1 MWHIFHPEVSARGG
15 MATPFIQ
22 AQWGPS
28 VGIWRPDGICMPLV
42 CSWLAGQEHGRD
54 FVAQPHDN
62 AFIQAVRRLAMNFY
76 SSQHTWDSN
85 YPDVAL
91 APLGLALQNLRMVR
105 PRTGMP
111 VPDADFAGEMRDYL
125 LYEPPARYF
134 VGFTGYCGA
143 TSNQI
148 LTHTIGV
155 DTVQCMLFD
164 PNVGRAWFPGN
175 VRAVAEF
182 AERWINLCYRVTSPH
197 LIVRRYEPAASAA
210 NRPRAPSTYQWAPG
224 YRG

>member
-1 MWHIFHPEVSARGG
+1 MSVSGRLPGRLETNDASSAPDAWSGARTRPRQRATARDGRSQPLVMAAAVARGGLRRSTRRDPRTSGGRHAMWHIFHPEVSARGG

-148 LTHTIGV
+148 LTHTI
-155 DTVQCMLFD
+155 
-164 PNVGRAWFPGN
+164 
-175 VRAVAEF
+175 
-182 AERWINLCYRVTSPH
+182 
-197 LIVRRYEPAASAA
+197 
-210 NRPRAPSTYQWAPG
+210 
-224 YRG
+224 